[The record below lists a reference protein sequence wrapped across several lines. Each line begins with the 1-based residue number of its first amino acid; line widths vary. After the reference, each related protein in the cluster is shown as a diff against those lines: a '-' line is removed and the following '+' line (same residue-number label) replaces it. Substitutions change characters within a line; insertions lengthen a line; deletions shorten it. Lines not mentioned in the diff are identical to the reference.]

1 MTLDKRARQL
11 QRHSEARSCVTQHA
25 YLRRIHRRLHLASV
39 DHAAQQKNTHAP
51 KHQTTVARKRDL
63 TGQYM
68 SGVDATNWRAE
79 QALRPAV
86 VNRKVWGGSRTQAG
100 AEAQS
105 ILLTIS
111 QTARLRGIDT
121 LRWLSQHLR
130 SPDPPPNGGLLANG

>member
-1 MTLDKRARQL
+1 MDIRDQRDAGQITAIAAAEAADDLQARILKRIEPIKTHLANERL
-11 QRHSEARSCVTQHA
+11 ASH
-25 YLRRIHRRLHLASV
+25 LRRHRDHL
-39 DHAAQQKNTHAP
+39 
-51 KHQTTVARKRDL
+51 L
-63 TGQYM
+63 TFLKEEGI
-68 SGVDATNWRAE
+68 DATNWRAE

-111 QTARLRGIDT
+111 QTARLRGIDP

-130 SPDPPPNGGLLANG
+130 SPDPPPNRRLLANG

>member
-1 MTLDKRARQL
+1 LDIRDRRDAGRITAIAAAHRADDLQSRILKRIDPIKTHPANERL
-11 QRHSEARSCVTQHA
+11 ASH
-25 YLRRIHRRLHLASV
+25 LRRNQDHL
-39 DHAAQQKNTHAP
+39 
-51 KHQTTVARKRDL
+51 L
-63 TGQYM
+63 TFLKVK
-68 SGVDATNWRAE
+68 GVDATNWRAE

-130 SPDPPPNGGLLANG
+130 SPDPPPNGGFLANG